1 MASYLHTAV
10 AEESTAPSMPP
21 PPAPSPA
28 PFERRHPASLLPIS
42 AHDPRLVY
50 LVGRR
55 VTMEMIEYIARRAS
69 AVIRIEGDLEPGIPA
84 PPRAEGDA
92 SSGGTLKPQLQLPSE
107 TAIPTPPN
115 TPHRSRVTFKD
126 AQQQRAEPPKPGTS
140 SAVSSTTGAP
150 LITLNN
156 FILRLVKCSNVQVGT
171 LLTTLVYLERLRT
184 KLPTMAKGMACTRHR
199 VFLATLIVAAKYLND
214 SSPKNIH
221 WASYAVLFD
230 VAEVNLMEKQLLYL
244 LDYDLRFDEDE
255 ILRTFKPF
263 LAQVPQSAGATRAE
277 AVNRVSK
284 AGRARVAQAQ
294 AQAQLQVVERDSE
307 KKSIL
312 TPPPSVSAE
321 KKTPDEREK
330 LIPSQHSSGSS
341 SSGTSSASSAA
352 AVLTNAVRVIARRL
366 SSAHLASSSS
376 TSSASSNAIP
386 PPVPN
391 PPQMYKYSA
400 LSTDSSSTDGGPSG
414 SSHSSMGLSHEMTAL
429 VSDNTDSSSG
439 SSDEWFSDEDREE
452 MAPNMNVRVATS
464 SSGTGIATRFAQDIA
479 QELYPMQEEKEK
491 VMLLQAATKSSSGL
505 SRNTTIKPM
514 PARSSRPKA
523 VQKALVGH
531 LNDAQRT
538 PLKRHNLA
546 AVMVHGEQMSKAQ
559 PSPIYASGMNTSST
573 MPHLSAGSSISLTSS
588 AASSTTN
595 LLSSSSTA
603 QGFSSSV
610 SSTSRIIYGHGGSGN
625 DSTPTRRPVGRVRS
639 GTVTGATSSIGKSSV
654 DFPNG
659 GSTLARSTGGFLS
672 RMWGGL
678 KTQAGN
684 HQSSNQASL
693 LL

>member
-1 MASYLHTAV
+1 MASFPHAAV
-10 AEESTAPSMPP
+10 AEESAFPSKPP
-21 PPAPSPA
+21 PPPPPP

-42 AHDPRLVY
+42 AHDNRLVH

-55 VTMEMIEYIARRAS
+55 VTMDMIEYIARKAS
-69 AVIRIEGDLEPGIPA
+69 AVIRIEGDPEPGKPA
-84 PPRAEGDA
+84 PPPVEGDPS
-92 SSGGTLKPQLQLPSE
+92 SSGGTLKPELLSE

-115 TPHRSRVTFKD
+115 TPHRPKVTFID
-126 AQQQRAEPPKPGTS
+126 PQQQQRAEPPKPSTS
-140 SAVSSTTGAP
+140 TAVSSTTGQP

-199 VFLATLIVAAKYLND
+199 VFLATLIVTAKYLND

-244 LDYDLRFDEDE
+244 LDYDLRFDEEE
-255 ILRTFKPF
+255 ILRTFQPF
-263 LAQVPQSAGATRAE
+263 LAQVPENAGVTRAE
-277 AVNRVSK
+277 AVDRVSK
-284 AGRARVAQAQ
+284 ARRARAAQAQ
-294 AQAQLQVVERDSE
+294 AQAQLQVVERDAE
-307 KKSIL
+307 KKSVL
-312 TPPPSVSAE
+312 TPPPSASVE
-321 KKTPDEREK
+321 KKSPDEREK
-330 LIPSQHSSGSS
+330 LIPTQHSSGSS
-341 SSGTSSASSAA
+341 SSSNSSASSAA
-352 AVLTNAVRVIARRL
+352 AALTNAVRVIARRL
-366 SSAHLASSSS
+366 SSAHLTSSSS
-376 TSSASSNAIP
+376 TSSTYSNANP

-391 PPQMYKYSA
+391 PPPMYKYSA
-400 LSTDSSSTDGGPSG
+400 LSTDSASTDGGPSA
-414 SSHSSMGLSHEMTAL
+414 SSHSSNGLSHEMTAL

-479 QELYPMQEEKEK
+479 QEMYPMQEEKEK
-491 VMLLQAATKSSSGL
+491 VMLLQAAAKSSSGL

-514 PARSSRPKA
+514 PARSSRPKT
-523 VQKALVGH
+523 VQKMLMSH
-531 LNDAQRT
+531 LNEAQRT

-546 AVMVHGEQMSKAQ
+546 AVTITGEQMSKAQ
-559 PSPIYASGMNTSST
+559 PSPVYASGMNTSST
-573 MPHLSAGSSISLTSS
+573 MPHLSAGSSISLASS

-595 LLSSSSTA
+595 LLSSSSIA

-610 SSTSRIIYGHGGSGN
+610 SSTSSRTIYGNGGSSGN
-625 DSTPTRRPVGRVRS
+625 DSTPTRRPIGRVRS
-639 GTVTGATSSIGKSSV
+639 GTVTGATSSMGKSSL
-654 DFPNG
+654 DFSG
-659 GSTLARSTGGFLS
+659 GSSTLARSTGGFLS

-678 KTQAGN
+678 KTQTAN
-684 HQSSNQASL
+684 HQASNQSL
-693 LL
+693 IL